1 MSPFRFLNEGRICS
15 APRENEGMGAEKL
28 ACSPS
33 SCRRR
38 RSRDCLA
45 AAALPSFY
53 RPVCG
58 IVPTMST
65 VPATSAKTSEL
76 ALFGRLLRARK
87 GKMSPSL
94 ARYVLGLRFPAEDQ
108 ARMEELAAGNQDGN
122 LSPDEQEE
130 LQSYVKAGH
139 LLALLHAQA
148 RQALKQRK
156 GR

>member
-1 MSPFRFLNEGRICS
+1 MNDYFAFFH
-15 APRENEGMGAEKL
+15 
-28 ACSPS
+28 
-33 SCRRR
+33 
-38 RSRDCLA
+38 RS
-45 AAALPSFY
+45 
-53 RPVCG
+53 VCG
-58 IVPTMST
+58 ILPIMNT
-65 VPATSAKTSEL
+65 VPVPSAKISET

-94 ARYVLGLRFPAEDQ
+94 ARYVLGLGFPAEDQ
-108 ARMEELAAGNQDGN
+108 TRMEELAARNQDGD
-122 LSPDEQEE
+122 LSSEEQEE